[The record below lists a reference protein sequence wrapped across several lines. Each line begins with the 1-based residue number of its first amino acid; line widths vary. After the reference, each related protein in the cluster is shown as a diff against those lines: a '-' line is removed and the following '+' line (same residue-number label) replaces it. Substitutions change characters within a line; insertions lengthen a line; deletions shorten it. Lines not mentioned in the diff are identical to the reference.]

1 MSITRRGFA
10 AVAGAAALLR
20 TTAARAET
28 VLKQIWIGWPDEQ
41 IRPMVEAFE
50 KSAPDIK
57 APYERIPFAE
67 LSHALEV
74 RLGARTPEPDIYSCD
89 SPLTASYAIRNQAM
103 ALDDVLDRTRFARAA
118 LDAAT
123 YKGKLYSA
131 PFATSSQLL
140 FYNRALFRQAGVEPP
155 AADVSKRWTWDQVVQ
170 AGRKLADPAKN
181 QWGLILEQAERPYQL
196 LPFGQSLGGVALG
209 EDGLKAGGY
218 LDGPAFVEG
227 FSFLQRLYTD
237 FKIAPPG
244 VVDNNITPDLFGTG
258 RTAMFIGGTWNLD
271 TFPAKYKDLDFGVA
285 PHPYFAQGKPV
296 TPTGSWHFAVNPRT
310 QNRDAAARFIRFMTS
325 DDLQVMWFGLRPY
338 VPVLLSTW
346 DRLPQ
351 VFDTPAWR
359 IVRYEVS
366 NTAVPRPATPGFLE
380 FEDLLRQTLRD
391 LQSGGDVKQMLTQTA
406 QKIDRELQ
414 KYKS

>member
-1 MSITRRGFA
+1 MPITRRGLA
-10 AVAGAAALLR
+10 AGAGAAALFHS
-20 TTAARAET
+20 TAAHAET

-50 KSAPDIK
+50 KSAPDIR

-67 LSHALEV
+67 MFQALEI

-89 SPLTASYAIRNQAM
+89 SPLTASYAIRNHAM
-103 ALDDVLDRTRFARAA
+103 ALDDVLDRRRFARAG

-131 PFATSSQLL
+131 PFASSSQLL
-140 FYNRALFRQAGVEPP
+140 FYNRALFAKAGIEPP
-155 AADVSKRWTWDQVVQ
+155 AADVQRRWTWDQVVA
-170 AGRKLADPAKN
+170 AGRKLADPAGN

-218 LDGPAFVEG
+218 IDGPAFVEG
-227 FSFLQRLYTD
+227 FGFLQRLYTD

-244 VVDNNITPDLFGTG
+244 VFDNNITPDLFGSG

-271 TFPAKYKDLDFGVA
+271 TFAQKYKELDFGVA

-296 TPTGSWHFAVNPRT
+296 TPTGSWHLAVNPRT
-310 QNRDAAARFIRFMTS
+310 RNRDAAARFIRFMTS
-325 DDLQVMWFGLRPY
+325 DDLQLMWFKLRPY
-338 VPVLLSTW
+338 PPVLLSVW
-346 DRLPQ
+346 DRLPE

-359 IVRYEVS
+359 IVRYELD
-366 NTAVPRPATPGFLE
+366 NTAVPRPATPGFRE
-380 FEDLLRQTLRD
+380 FEDLLRLTLRD
-391 LQSGGDVKQMLTQTA
+391 MQSGGDVKQMLTQTA

-414 KYKS
+414 KYRT

>member
-10 AVAGAAALLR
+10 GAAGAAALLR
-20 TTAARAET
+20 ATAARAET

-41 IRPMVEAFE
+41 IRPMVEAFV
-50 KSAPDIK
+50 KSAPDIS

-67 LSHALEV
+67 LSQALEV

-89 SPLTASYAIRNQAM
+89 SPLTASYAIRNQAL
-103 ALDDVLDRTRFARAA
+103 ALDDVLDRKRFSRAA
-118 LDAAT
+118 VDAAT

-131 PFATSSQLL
+131 PFATSSQVL
-140 FYNRALFRQAGVEPP
+140 FYNRALFARAGVEPP
-155 AADVSKRWTWDQVVQ
+155 AADVTKRWTWEQVVA
-170 AGRKLADPAKN
+170 AGRKLADPANN

-196 LPFGQSLGGVALG
+196 LPFGESLGGIPLG

-218 LDGPAFVEG
+218 IDGPAFVEG

-244 VVDNNITPDLFGTG
+244 VFDNNITPDLFATG
-258 RTAMFIGGTWNLD
+258 RSAMFVGGTWNFD
-271 TFPAKYKDLDFGVA
+271 TFAQKYKNLDWGVA

-296 TPTGSWHFAVNPRT
+296 TPTGSWHFAVNPRGRN
-310 QNRDAAARFIRFMTS
+310 QEAAARFIRFMTS
-325 DDLQVMWFGLRPY
+325 DDLQVMWFKLRPY
-338 VPVLLSTW
+338 APVLLSTW
-346 DRLPQ
+346 DRLPE
-351 VFDTPAWR
+351 VFETPGWR
-359 IVRYEVS
+359 IVRYELD

-391 LQSGGDVKQMLTQTA
+391 MQSGGDVKQMLTQTA

-414 KYKS
+414 KYRT